1 MLTPP
6 SSGPPPRPHPH
17 WGRPGSHH
25 PRGPSLDLARLG
37 GLEGARRPKRT
48 LTVKPAP
55 GARGLV
61 KALWFEG
68 VRAQAEAS
76 GYGPRPSGQRWRGGQ
91 DRLRP
96 ACRRSPAG
104 VPVLAR
110 RPTYRRLVS
119 TAGLRA
125 TIVVYRATS
134 RILNV
139 RFRAAEGRGPD
150 VSILT
155 TARNLR
161 RRRLQG
167 AAAPS
172 LTQRRLRTHRGK
184 VGRMR

>member
-1 MLTPP
+1 MVRAAARAYP
-6 SSGPPPRPHPH
+6 SLIRSASAASPALGAAWVTSPARAFPRFGPPR
-17 WGRPGSHH
+17 
-25 PRGPSLDLARLG
+25 RLG
-37 GLEGARRPKRT
+37 GSATTKT
-48 LTVKPAP
+48 HAHS
-55 GARGLV
+55 
-61 KALWFEG
+61 
-68 VRAQAEAS
+68 QA
-76 GYGPRPSGQRWRGGQ
+76 
-91 DRLRP
+91 
-96 ACRRSPAG
+96 SP
-104 VPVLAR
+104 R

-125 TIVVYRATS
+125 TLVVYRATS

-161 RRRLQG
+161 RRRLQR